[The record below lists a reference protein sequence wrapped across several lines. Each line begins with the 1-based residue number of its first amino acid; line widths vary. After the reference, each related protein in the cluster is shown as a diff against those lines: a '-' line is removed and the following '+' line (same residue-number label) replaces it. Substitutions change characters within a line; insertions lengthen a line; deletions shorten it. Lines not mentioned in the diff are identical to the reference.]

1 MTLDFNNPNLPMDPE
16 NLNSDA
22 DTEKL
27 EEKKVVKNTLTMS
40 YLTMVLTNATFQ
52 VMIHKSKIENP
63 NYRDIGLI

>member
-1 MTLDFNNPNLPMDPE
+1 MDPE

-52 VMIHKSKIENP
+52 VMIHKSEVENLI
-63 NYRDIGLI
+63 YRDIGLV